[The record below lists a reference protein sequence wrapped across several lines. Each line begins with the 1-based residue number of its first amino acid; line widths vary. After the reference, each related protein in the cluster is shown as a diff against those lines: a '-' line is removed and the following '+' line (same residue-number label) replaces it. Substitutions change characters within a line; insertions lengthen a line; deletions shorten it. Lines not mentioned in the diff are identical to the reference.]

1 MATVIPVDEIYASIV
16 HRTRRSSLAQRLR
29 GWKIECRQ
37 LVKEEEL
44 PLMCHQ
50 CQRNDNSRARFE
62 RWNKKSPHVDEVWRD
77 KEIRMLFGLAYVENE
92 LLDAFLDAF
101 CHPFGHVKFENLGI
115 QVHYPRD

>member
-29 GWKIECRQ
+29 GWKIERRQ

-77 KEIRMLFGLAYVENE
+77 KEIRRARQRKHINGDHIQE
-92 LLDAFLDAF
+92 FLTKRRR
-101 CHPFGHVKFENLGI
+101 C
-115 QVHYPRD
+115 